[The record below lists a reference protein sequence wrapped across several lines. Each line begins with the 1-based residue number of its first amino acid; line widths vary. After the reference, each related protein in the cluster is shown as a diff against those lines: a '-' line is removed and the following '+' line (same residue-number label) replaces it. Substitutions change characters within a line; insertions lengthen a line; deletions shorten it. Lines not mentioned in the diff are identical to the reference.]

1 MYNEPSTSTSA
12 NAFDVFEIS
21 CANDITI
28 LSSSSPTA
36 ASNE

>member
-28 LSSSSPTA
+28 LSSSPTA